1 MTEPIRVLH
10 FADIHIGME
19 NYGKIDPATGI
30 SSRVMDFLRRM
41 SEIVDYARENEAD
54 LVIFA
59 GDAFKTRQPNPTYV
73 REFARRIKQIAAFCP
88 VVLLVGNH
96 DIPSM
101 VQKASTVEIFQTL
114 EVSGVIVG
122 RKDEVYTIETRRGPV
137 QVATVPYPMRQRLLA
152 DLSTR
157 GMNIGR
163 LDELLR
169 MQVSQIIRSLA
180 EQVDPDVPAVLTG
193 HFSVSG
199 AKLGSEVDVMLG
211 RDVAVMK
218 SALLDPVWDY
228 VALGHIHYHQDMNKG
243 SYPPIV
249 YSGSVERIDFGE
261 EGDPKGFCWV
271 ELARGETRYEFI
283 PVDARPFVTIR
294 VDVRDEEDP
303 MPKILKAIARHDV
316 TDAVVRLIITA
327 TPENEAKIHDRDI
340 TDALAGCAYIA
351 AIQRDI
357 EYPVRRRLGVEHPE
371 ELTDLE
377 LLEEFLKAKDV
388 QPERI
393 DLLKEYAEQLFIGD
407 EALDW

>member
-1 MTEPIRVLH
+1 MTEPIRLLH

-41 SEIVDYARENEAD
+41 SEIVEYARDHDAD

-73 REFARRIKQIAAFCP
+73 REFARRIKQLAAFCP

-114 EVSGVIVG
+114 AVDGVIVG
-122 RKDEVYTIETRRGPV
+122 RTDEVYTIDTKRGPV

-157 GMNIGR
+157 GMNIGK

-169 MQVSQIIRSLA
+169 MQVNQLISSLA
-180 EQVDPDVPAVLTG
+180 ERVDPDIPAVLTG

-271 ELARGETRYEFI
+271 ELARGETTYEF
-283 PVDARPFVTIR
+283 VEVNARPFMTIR
-294 VDVRDEEDP
+294 VDVRGEEDP
-303 MPKILKAIARHDV
+303 MPKILKAIGRHDV
-316 TDAVVRLIITA
+316 MDTVVRLIITA
-327 TPENEAKIHDRDI
+327 TPENEPKIHDRDL
-340 TDALAGCAYIA
+340 TSALADCAYIA

-393 DLLKEYAEQLFIGD
+393 DLLKEYAEQLFMG
-407 EALDW
+407 EETEGW